1 VAGLAATHTLLI
13 WQQHT
18 PYSFYRQHS
27 HVKDACNQSTVT
39 TDTLPTSPVACQ
51 QYINNNAVLP
61 GGLNRANL
69 VYYCYFYHY
78 YTSYC
83 LYRLPGLEP
92 ERSAQLISITSSRA
106 QLGCADVRECLC
118 MQAQPC
124 RQVPYNHHTSKN
136 NTEKLPLLLPE
147 TPIQL

>member
-1 VAGLAATHTLLI
+1 MPAIHQQQCSAARRLEQGQPSLLLLL
-13 WQQHT
+13 
-18 PYSFYRQHS
+18 
-27 HVKDACNQSTVT
+27 
-39 TDTLPTSPVACQ
+39 LP
-51 QYINNNAVLP
+51 L
-61 GGLNRANL
+61 L
-69 VYYCYFYHY
+69 
-78 YTSYC
+78 
-83 LYRLPGLEP
+83 LEP